1 MTESTRP
8 RLQMDGVRKT
18 LGATQALRQVS
29 LTVRPGEILGLIG
42 ENGAGKSTLM
52 KILSGAL
59 APDDGKMTLNGA
71 RFAPA
76 NPLQARK
83 AGIGM
88 IYQELSLAPQLSVLD
103 NMLLGVEPCW
113 GPFLRRT
120 LAGKIVGLALA
131 QVGLQKLSPQTLVER
146 LAPAQQQLVEIAR
159 ALIPRSNQGVAID
172 SHNSHEGSAS
182 ACQVLVFDEP
192 TSSLSRHDV
201 DRLFTL
207 LRSLRSRGVA
217 MIYISHFLE
226 EVRSICDHYLVLRD
240 GQVTG
245 SGEVPDATESQL
257 VTMMVGREVSQLY
270 PHNRRVAG
278 EVVLEAQKIAGKKRP
293 TSASCTLHRGEI
305 LGIFGL
311 IGSGRTEFLRILFGL
326 DPSTQGDR
334 RTSRNALLMSS
345 RESWK
350 RGMGMVSEDRKREGL
365 ALNLSIADN
374 ITLPRLSG
382 LGPLASVL
390 PSRQVRAARP
400 WIERLRIK
408 CRSGRDPVHTL
419 SGGNQ
424 QKVALARLLHAEV
437 DILLL
442 DEPTRGV
449 DVGSK
454 EEIYDLLDELVQ
466 GGPAPRGQKGSR
478 QACGILMV
486 SSYLPELL
494 GICDRIAVMC
504 RGELSPA
511 RPTHEWTADEIMRVA
526 TGQGGELG

>member
-1 MTESTRP
+1 MTESATP
-8 RLQMDGVRKT
+8 RLQMVTVRKT

-29 LTVRPGEILGLIG
+29 LTLRPGEILGLIG

-52 KILSGAL
+52 KILSGAMS
-59 APDDGKMTLNGA
+59 PDEGEMLLNGN
-71 RFAPA
+71 RYAPA

-88 IYQELSLAPQLSVLD
+88 IYQELSLAPQLSILD

-113 GPFLRRT
+113 GPFLRRI
-120 LAGKIVGLALA
+120 LAGKIVGRALT
-131 QVGLQKLSPQTLVER
+131 QVGLENLPPQTPVDR
-146 LAPAQQQLVEIAR
+146 LSPAQQQLIEIAR
-159 ALIPRSNQGVAID
+159 ALIPRSVRGFAID
-172 SHNSHEGSAS
+172 CEQPLAGSTS

-192 TSSLSRHDV
+192 TSSLSQRDV
-201 DRLFTL
+201 VRLFALIRT
-207 LRSLRSRGVA
+207 LRSQGVA
-217 MIYISHFLE
+217 VVYISHFLE
-226 EVRSICDHYLVLRD
+226 EVRSICDRFLVLRD

-245 SGEVPDATESQL
+245 HGEVTGVTESQL

-270 PHNRRVAG
+270 PRHPRIAG
-278 EVVLEAQKIAGKKRP
+278 EVVLEAHHVAGKKRP

-311 IGSGRTEFLRILFGL
+311 IGSGRTEFLRIIFGL
-326 DPSTQGDR
+326 DQASKGRLRIAHSDTVMLS
-334 RTSRNALLMSS
+334 RT
-345 RESWK
+345 SWK
-350 RGMGMVSEDRKREGL
+350 RGMGIVSEDRKREGL

-374 ITLPRLSG
+374 ITLPLLSG
-382 LGPLASVL
+382 LGPLGCVM
-390 PSRQVRAARP
+390 PSRQLRASRP

-424 QKVALARLLHAEV
+424 QKVALARLLHAGV

-454 EEIYDLLDELVQ
+454 EEIYDLLDEL
-466 GGPAPRGQKGSR
+466 ARGKRALHGQHGEGKP
-478 QACGILMV
+478 CGILMV

-494 GICDRIAVMC
+494 GVCDRIAVMC

-511 RPTHEWTADEIMRVA
+511 RPTTAWTENEIMRVA
-526 TGQGGELG
+526 TGQGDDIR